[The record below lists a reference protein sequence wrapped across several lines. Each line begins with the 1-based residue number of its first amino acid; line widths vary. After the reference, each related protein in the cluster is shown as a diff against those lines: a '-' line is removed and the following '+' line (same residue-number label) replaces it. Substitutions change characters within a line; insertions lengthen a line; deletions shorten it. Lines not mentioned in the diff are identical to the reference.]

1 MRETD
6 ARKKLL
12 SFFEYF
18 GYLLEVSKKKEKE
31 EEMPNDKVAEQTK

>member
-12 SFFEYF
+12 SFEYF

-31 EEMPNDKVAEQTK
+31 EEMQNDKVAEQTK